1 MIDNALD
8 LAHWRQELAWRT
20 RAQVGPYLQPEA
32 AEALHRCLVE
42 DVPWSLAIHDG
53 AGSRTLPPEARASLG
68 IEGERELVAGAAGHA
83 RSQFAFA
90 YECYQM
96 VKAYADGHDP
106 GLLLHR
112 VLEFFNSPDYLA
124 FARAL
129 TGDPLIRRIDAQ
141 ATRYRPGHFLTLH
154 DDGNHGDEGR
164 RFAYVLNLSR
174 DWRADD
180 GGLLHFI
187 AADGRVVD
195 TLVPRFNSLSIFR
208 VPQAHAVTL
217 VAPWARGDR
226 LAITG
231 WMRS

>member
-8 LAHWRQELAWRT
+8 LERWRRELAARS
-20 RAQVGPYLQPEA
+20 RAQIGPYLQPEA
-32 AEALHRCLVE
+32 AEALHACLATE
-42 DVPWSLAIHDG
+42 VPWSLAIHD
-53 AGSRTLPPEARASLG
+53 AEGSRTVSPEARAALG
-68 IEGERELVAGAAGHA
+68 ATGEQALLARAQAHA
-83 RSQFAFA
+83 RGGFAFA

-96 VKAYADGHDP
+96 VKAYADGRDP

-112 VLEFFNSPDYLA
+112 VLEFFNSEPYLA

-129 TGDPLIRRIDAQ
+129 TGERAIRRIDAQ
-141 ATRYRPGHFLTLH
+141 ATRYRPGHFLTTH
-154 DDGNHGDEGR
+154 DDGNYGDEGR
-164 RFAYVLNLSR
+164 LYAYVLNLSR
-174 DWRADD
+174 DWRIDD

-187 AADGRVVD
+187 GADGRIVD
-195 TLVPRFNSLSIFR
+195 TLVPRFNTLSIFR

-231 WMRS
+231 WMRA